1 VSTFPCRACGSL
13 VPISVEDAS
22 NNAGKSAAV
31 KSQTVLIAVNEGDL
45 AEFVKRI
52 LQGHGYHVCVV
63 SSGAETLE
71 MLRIESVDLLLIN
84 VFLPDMM
91 GFEVLDRIREG
102 KDEKPIPSILL
113 SSVHHA
119 TRYKRAPTS
128 LYGANDYLERHHLP
142 DLLVPKIK
150 LLLEKGNEEQVS
162 VSPNTVPPLTDEQV
176 RQRRELEEIENT
188 SRETMDTLD
197 TEIQRM
203 CRVIAGD
210 IALYNE
216 DIIRSTE
223 PHKLLETIAEDL
235 REGEKLLE
243 RKFPEVGGNAPHLLR
258 KEIVLLLESRGIRI
272 P

>member
-1 VSTFPCRACGSL
+1 
-13 VPISVEDAS
+13 
-22 NNAGKSAAV
+22 
-31 KSQTVLIAVNEGDL
+31 
-45 AEFVKRI
+45 
-52 LQGHGYHVCVV
+52 
-63 SSGAETLE
+63 
-71 MLRIESVDLLLIN
+71 
-84 VFLPDMM
+84 
-91 GFEVLDRIREG
+91 
-102 KDEKPIPSILL
+102 
-113 SSVHHA
+113 
-119 TRYKRAPTS
+119 
-128 LYGANDYLERHHLP
+128 
-142 DLLVPKIK
+142 
-150 LLLEKGNEEQVS
+150 
-162 VSPNTVPPLTDEQV
+162 VPPLTDEQV